1 MRYKS
6 KHEESFQKSV
16 EKLHQR
22 LDRAEHF
29 IDTQLIPTKVDEEV
43 SKGHSKSASGGFNDH
58 AEVHVTIHR
67 KHASTSTKRNEDSFS
82 KPVLKRVKSRSL
94 EKERIRHPSN
104 AGQTYLRNLSS
115 TENNEELQSD
125 KINNLLTELR
135 LAVNSKSNIVGSV
148 QQQEFRCINKL
159 QKPVISKIK
168 ASSKIA
174 VQNCETPDHLKHEL
188 EVTKLKQ
195 ESRRLRSEVDTYKC
209 EYDTVVKQVEISKG
223 TVKNLESQVLDLK
236 KIVSNLTR
244 NNGELLSL
252 VSEKIKYED
261 TIAELEKNK
270 STLSQELSDEIDRS
284 KKLHETLTSVVREVE
299 QYRTA
304 ASDIEAG
311 LKQGISALQ
320 VDKAGNM
327 NLPNFGP
334 ETLSILELKDNKND
348 HTDAEDSAYDDPNSE
363 SLNSRSKS
371 VAFQKSAEK
380 SVPLQQFTPP
390 TRIRKE
396 SNLLQEIPGSR
407 CSTLVDEQDGE
418 NFQPLSFDLTNT
430 ISQVAVEQFSSIKPP
445 KAHSNGELSKSKNL
459 DNKVSCF
466 LSKLNEAS
474 DPFQFG
480 VHAPQPR
487 PFPEP
492 SMHLSLSSS
501 DIEGDNSANST
512 NTTITERKFL
522 QGLESSI
529 DFNND
534 GISSFSD
541 SCI

>member
-6 KHEESFQKSV
+6 RQEESFQKSV

-29 IDTQLIPTKVDEEV
+29 IDTQLIPTVVDEEV
-43 SKGHSKSASGGFNDH
+43 SKIHSRNASDGFNDH
-58 AEVHVTIHR
+58 AAVQVTIHR
-67 KHASTSTKRNEDSFS
+67 KHAATSTKRNEDSFS

-94 EKERIRHPSN
+94 EKEKIRHPSN
-104 AGQTYLRNLSS
+104 AGQTSFRNASN

-125 KINNLLTELR
+125 KINNLLTELK
-135 LAVNSKSNIVGSV
+135 LAVNSKRNIVGSV
-148 QQQEFRCINKL
+148 QQQELRSTNKF
-159 QKPVISKIK
+159 QKPVISKTK
-168 ASSKIA
+168 ASSKMA
-174 VQNCETPDHLKHEL
+174 AQNCETPDHLKNEL
-188 EVTKLKQ
+188 EVAKLKQ
-195 ESRRLRSEVDTYKC
+195 ESRKLRSEVDTYKV

-223 TVKNLESQVLDLK
+223 TVNNLESQVLDLK
-236 KIVSNLTR
+236 KIISNLTR

-270 STLSQELSDEIDRS
+270 ATLSQELADEIDRS
-284 KKLHETLTSVVREVE
+284 KKLHETLTAVVREVE

-320 VDKAGNM
+320 VDKAGSTI
-327 NLPNFGP
+327 LPKFGP
-334 ETLSILELKDNKND
+334 ETISILELKDNKYD
-348 HTDAEDSAYDDPNSE
+348 HTDAEDSAYEDPNSE
-363 SLNSRSKS
+363 SLNSKSKS
-371 VAFQKSAEK
+371 VRLQKSAEI

-396 SNLLQEIPGSR
+396 SNLSQEIPGSR
-407 CSTLVDEQDGE
+407 CSTFLDEQDGE
-418 NFQPLSFDLTNT
+418 KFQPLSFDLTNT
-430 ISQVAVEQFSSIKPP
+430 ISQVTVEQFSSNKPP
-445 KAHSNGELSKSKNL
+445 TGHSNGDLSKSRSL

-466 LSKLNEAS
+466 LSKLYEAS
-474 DPFQFG
+474 NQFQFG
-480 VHAPQPR
+480 VDAPQPK